1 MEPGVDHDGD
11 REGQSNCEKNIFK
24 VRFSNVLYIKYV
36 EKYDRADRKT
46 RTKLSKHRPDDFI
59 IIQKMMN
66 RMLAKSQCVPRFPK
80 SFRSVC
86 HNSIKSGLL
95 L

>member
-11 REGQSNCEKNIFK
+11 REGKSNSGKNVSK

-36 EKYDRADRKT
+36 DKYDRADRKI

-59 IIQKMMN
+59 IIQKIMN
-66 RMLAKSQCVPRFPK
+66 RLLEKKQYIPRFQK
-80 SFRSVC
+80 SLRTVC
-86 HNSIKSGLL
+86 RNRIKSIT
-95 L
+95 